1 MLRLKSSR
9 TPGLRLLRTWPITVA
24 GGEGEGE
31 FWYDGDILWKGED
44 KENKIIW
51 TWSRCQFYL
60 SIHDNTC
67 RSMSWLRVAWDRI
80 RNCLS
85 NMLHGPYFSWFS
97 IQLRYIY
104 WKPRSDLGNLS
115 RIDGDVLK
123 KRFFWDFW
131 GRWGRFFLE
140 SLCHRKNPI
149 FQTLRT

>member
-44 KENKIIW
+44 KEHENNLNLIPLAVLPVNPW
-51 TWSRCQFYL
+51 Q
-60 SIHDNTC
+60 
-67 RSMSWLRVAWDRI
+67 SMTWLRVAWDRI

-85 NMLHGPYFSWFS
+85 NMLHGPYFYWFS
-97 IQLRYIY
+97 IQFRYIY